1 MWWVK
6 LVPMPEPSRPD
17 EVTWGSADEMLL
29 EADAAG
35 GAIGAGAALKPA
47 ERRKGFILC
56 SKNQCQAHTRGT
68 FKMISQKLEP
78 ILAQIR
84 IENVWALMLSSSVR
98 CFALRQAGD
107 HFRKEVH
114 THACRAAQ
122 GAAE

>member
-1 MWWVK
+1 M
-6 LVPMPEPSRPD
+6 PMPEPSRPD

-47 ERRKGFILC
+47 EHRKGFTPC
-56 SKNQCQAHTRGT
+56 SKNQCQAHTRST
-68 FKMISQKLEP
+68 FKMVSQKLEP

-84 IENVWALMLSSSVR
+84 IENVWALMLGSSLR

-107 HFRKEVH
+107 QFRKEVH
-114 THACRAAQ
+114 THACGAAQ